1 MGMRLATKLQ
11 RCYAEL
17 SLLTTYSV
25 QCAEQELEQLM
36 AARVQSSTYARK
48 AIRWLALSVNFDPRH
63 SMTVTANLIGVPLN

>member
-25 QCAEQELEQLM
+25 QCAEQELKQLM
-36 AARVQSSTYARK
+36 AGYSHPLMQERQSGGWPYR
-48 AIRWLALSVNFDPRH
+48 
-63 SMTVTANLIGVPLN
+63 